1 MRKLALAVLFVS
13 AIAGGII
20 GCGSS
25 PSRKLTPDGGGGST
39 AGASGSAGATGTAG
53 GGAAGTGTAGDTGT
67 AGAAGTTA
75 GAAGA
80 DAAAGAGGT
89 AGADAAAGTGG
100 EAGTAPPI
108 PPYCDTHAKK
118 PLPYNIGGDFG
129 SLQVLLHG
137 AETWKVVTNPNC
149 DQTVFPPLNPTDG
162 GTDGGSDGGTDASDD
177 TLTLQ
182 LNDDAATDAPATD
195 GSATDGA
202 VTDGKTDSGEVATNP
217 IPKCFEF
224 TYNPDPCVAAN
235 GGVPAN
241 AVGACYAGVIFE
253 PNGNT
258 MGLNEQGICIGDGAI
273 QVTFEARANVAGQII
288 KFGSIREGMMSTEFY
303 KVLTTSW
310 ATYSTAIPVG
320 EPYNM
325 SSALG
330 GVWNGFS
337 VVGEP
342 QQNIGGSYILIRNI
356 TWSM

>member
-1 MRKLALAVLFVS
+1 MRKLALAVLLASTVV
-13 AIAGGII
+13 GGFA
-20 GCGSS
+20 GCGGS
-25 PSRKLTPDGGGGST
+25 PQRQPTGKAGADGGGGT
-39 AGASGSAGATGTAG
+39 VGTAGATGTAG
-53 GGAAGTGTAGDTGT
+53 GTAGTGTAGAAGDTGT
-67 AGAAGTTA
+67 AGAAA

-80 DAAAGAGGT
+80 DAAAGAGGMAGGT

-100 EAGTAPPI
+100 EAGMAPPQ
-108 PPYCDTHAKK
+108 PPYCDTHTKK

-129 SLQVLLHG
+129 SLQILAH
-137 AETWKVVTNPNC
+137 AADTWKVVTNPNC
-149 DQTVFPPLNPTDG
+149 DQTVFPPLNPPADG
-162 GTDGGSDGGTDASDD
+162 GADGGTDASDD

-182 LNDDAATDAPATD
+182 LNEDASTDAPSTD
-195 GSATDGA
+195 GGDGG
-202 VTDGKTDSGEVATNP
+202 VTDGKTDSGEVAGNP

-258 MGLNEQGICIGDGAI
+258 NGLNGQGICIGDGAI

-288 KFGSIREGMMSTEFY
+288 KFGSTREGMNTTEFY
-303 KVLTTSW
+303 RTLTTSW

-342 QQNIGGSYILIRNI
+342 QENIGGTYIFVRNI